1 MKVNMVSFRLVTTFP
16 YRLLTTLKIL
26 YFVFL
31 IIWSLYL
38 PESKSTT
45 GGLCGVLYMFC
56 GVIQAENEE
65 YDQAEFGVHHE
76 AHTLK
81 AFRKICKDSAFSL
94 LIKFY
99 LFSAQMDEG
108 W

>member
-1 MKVNMVSFRLVTTFP
+1 
-16 YRLLTTLKIL
+16 
-26 YFVFL
+26 
-31 IIWSLYL
+31 
-38 PESKSTT
+38 
-45 GGLCGVLYMFC
+45 MFC